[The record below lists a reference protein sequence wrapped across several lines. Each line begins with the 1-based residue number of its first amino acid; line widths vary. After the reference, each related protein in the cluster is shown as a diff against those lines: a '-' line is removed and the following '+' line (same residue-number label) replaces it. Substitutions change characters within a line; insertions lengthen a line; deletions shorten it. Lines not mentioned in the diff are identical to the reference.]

1 MDQEECRAQIVSQ
14 DYADLLLSYTNI
26 SSIQES
32 GYCFSAITNTLAVLH
47 MPVVDLPDNYI
58 QLFGYD
64 VNPKCFGLTDIES
77 VEASGVYTLRSLPA
91 TNLRGQSVLIGI
103 IDTGIDYT
111 HDVFR
116 NADGTSRIVS
126 IWDQTIQDGNPPEG
140 FQYGTEYLK
149 EEINEALQLPDP
161 YLVVPTRD
169 DNGHGTLIAGIAA
182 GNTVEEE
189 GFTGVAPDSE
199 IVVVKLK
206 EAKNYL
212 KEFFRI
218 PQEAL
223 AFQEN
228 DIMFGVSYLF
238 QVSRRLQ
245 MPISICIGLGTNQG
259 SHDEYGILT
268 SYLNSVANTSGIA
281 ISVPA
286 GNEGNQGHHYYGVV
300 GDIVDYDTLELRV
313 GPNEYGFTM
322 ELWGNAPN
330 TFSIDVL
337 SPTGEYI
344 PRIPARINESREIR
358 FIFEETVLNIDY
370 FLIESSTGDQLIL
383 VRFLK
388 PTEGIWRFRV
398 YATGD
403 LELSYHVWLPM
414 TGFISGDTFFTEP
427 TPTTTITSPGN
438 SSTPMTVTAYDITN
452 DSLYLNA
459 GRGFSRGS
467 TINPDFAAPG
477 VGIIGPSTNNS
488 FVIMSGTSLAAAHNA
503 GISALLLEW
512 GVSLG
517 FLTNISSVEI
527 KNMIIRG
534 AERDPNNLYPN
545 TNWGYGI
552 VNLYQTFINIRGDI
566 L

>member
-1 MDQEECRAQIVSQ
+1 MDQEECRVQIVSQ
-14 DYADLLLSYTNI
+14 EYADLLMSYSNI
-26 SSIQES
+26 ASLEEN
-32 GYCFSAITNTLAVLH
+32 GYCFSTITNTLAVIH
-47 MPVVDLPDNYI
+47 MPVAELPDNYI
-58 QLFGYD
+58 QIYGYD

-77 VEASGVYTLRSLPA
+77 VEASGVYTLRGLPA

-116 NADGTSRIVS
+116 YADGTSRIIS
-126 IWDQTIQDGNPPEG
+126 IWDQTIQDGIPPEG
-140 FQYGTEYLK
+140 FQYGTNYSQ
-149 EEINEALQLPDP
+149 EEINEALQSPNP
-161 YLVVPTRD
+161 FSVVPTTD
-169 DNGHGTLIAGIAA
+169 DNGHGTFLAGIAA
-182 GNTVEEE
+182 GNTIQEE
-189 GFTGVAPDSE
+189 GFSGVAPDSE

-218 PQEAL
+218 PRDAL

-228 DIMFGVSYLF
+228 DIMLGVSYLF
-238 QVSRRLQ
+238 QVSRMLQ
-245 MPISICIGLGTNQG
+245 MPISICIGLGTNLG
-259 SHDEYGILT
+259 SHDEFGILT
-268 SYLNSVANTSGIA
+268 SYLNSVAMASGVA

-300 GDIVDYDTLELRV
+300 GDGVDYDTVELRV

-322 ELWGNAPN
+322 ELWGNSPN
-330 TFSIDVL
+330 TFSIDIL

-414 TGFISGDTFFTEP
+414 SSFISGDTFFTQP
-427 TPTTTITSPGN
+427 VPTTTVTSPGN

-452 DSLYLNA
+452 NSLYISA
-459 GRGFSRGS
+459 GRGFSRGGI
-467 TINPDFAAPG
+467 INPDFAAPG
-477 VGIIGPSTNNS
+477 VNLIGPHLNNG
-488 FVIMSGTSLAAAHNA
+488 FATMSGTSIAAAHNA
-503 GISALLLEW
+503 GLSALLLEW

-527 KNMIIRG
+527 KNMLIRG
-534 AERDPNNLYPN
+534 AVRDPNNVYPN
-545 TNWGYGI
+545 TDWGYGI